1 VEKLWNEVVANTGI
15 MSNQANPN
23 LWHDMWWEYLAFIDP
38 AKAIEMYNSYPNREI
53 KFGISDAQTYHW
65 LHAMNALGKL
75 DASITANY
83 PIAAAFKLNGK
94 HNYVAHNYSNAPITV
109 HFSDGYDLQVPARKM
124 ATSRD
129 GQYTGVITSSFP
141 TAYIG
146 GSVKLTVD
154 GINGTPDKVEFMD
167 GTTSLGT
174 ITSAPYTLIASN
186 LQLGVHGFY
195 ARIYE
200 GEKFSVTNSAPVQV
214 GGQIPYSGTPA
225 AIPGII
231 EPGKYDKYEG
241 GKGQNIAY
249 SDNNTANNGDFRMD
263 EAVDASTSA
272 SEGAVVNNINAGEW
286 LEYTVNVAQSGLYS
300 MAYRY
305 ASGNASGG
313 GPFHLELDGQSIS
326 GDIKVAST
334 STTVWT
340 IWASKTVTAIPLTAG
355 EHVLRVAFSSGEFNL
370 GKMTFTRTGDLAF
383 SYPTANAGS
392 NIKVQLPLTQAT
404 LDGSASTESASK
416 ALTYAWSQNYG
427 PSEVLF
433 SDATVSN
440 PTVSNLSEGI
450 YSFRLTVTNTDSRTD
465 EDEILVLATSLSN
478 ALPTVSLTS
487 PFNLST
493 FTEGKPVTLTANAS
507 DFDGTI
513 QKVEFFSG
521 ETLISTATTAPYSAT
536 WNPTAGSYE
545 LTAKATDNGGA
556 ASISLPVSITIA
568 PLMRCIETSTEA
580 SQGTF
585 TTGYTATFETLG
597 TDVTITFELLD
608 SKVGVVAYLWKESP
622 FSEVQMTNIGGK
634 KFSMTISGQTP
645 GATIKYACKFAFSGG
660 MSVTKYVSYVVGRN
674 CGTVGT
680 ESLSVSKAQIFPNPV
695 LNELNITNIDSN
707 SEIEIYDLNGKLLIG
722 KIAASD
728 RETIDLSS
736 LSRGIYIVKIRDT
749 NSVST
754 SKIMKR

>member
-1 VEKLWNEVVANTGI
+1 VVANTGI

-75 DASITANY
+75 DAGITANY

-109 HFSDGYDLQVPARKM
+109 TFSNGYQLQVPARKM

-129 GQYTGVITSSFP
+129 GKYTGVITSSFP
-141 TAYIG
+141 TAYMG
-146 GSVKLTVD
+146 GSVELTV
-154 GINGTPDKVEFMD
+154 GELSGTPDKIEFMD
-167 GTTSLGT
+167 GTSSLGT
-174 ITSAPYTLIASN
+174 LTSPPFSITANN

-200 GEKFSVTNSAPVQV
+200 GEKFSVTNSASVQV
-214 GGQIPYSGTPA
+214 GSQIPYSGTPA

-231 EPGKYDKYEG
+231 EAGKYDKYEG

-272 SEGAVVNNINAGEW
+272 SEGAVVNNINSGEW

-392 NIKVQLPLTQAT
+392 NLKVQLPLTETT
-404 LDGSASTESASK
+404 LDGSASTESAGK
-416 ALTYAWSQNYG
+416 ALTYNWSQNYG
-427 PSEVLF
+427 PSAVTF
-433 SDATVSN
+433 SDATAVN
-440 PTVSNLSEGI
+440 PTISNLSDGI
-450 YSFRLTVTNTDSRTD
+450 YSFKLMVTNTDSRTD
-465 EDEILVLATSLSN
+465 EDEILVLVTSLSN
-478 ALPTVSLTS
+478 ALPSVSLTS
-487 PFNLST
+487 PSNNST
-493 FTEGKPVTLTANAS
+493 STEGNPVTLTANAN

-513 QKVEFFSG
+513 QKVEFYRDDV
-521 ETLISTATTAPYSAT
+521 LISTATAAPFSTT
-536 WNPTAGSYE
+536 WNPSAGNYE
-545 LTAKATDNGGA
+545 LTAKATDNLGA
-556 ASISLPVSITIA
+556 SSVSLPVSVTIA
-568 PLMRCIETSTEA
+568 PLMRCTETSTEA
-580 SQGTF
+580 SQGSF
-585 TTGYTATFETLG
+585 STGYTSTFETLG
-597 TDVTITFELLD
+597 TDVTITFEMLD

-645 GATIKYACKFAFSGG
+645 GATISYACKFAFSGG
-660 MSVTKYVSYVVGRN
+660 MSVTKYISYVVGKN
-674 CGTVGT
+674 CGTVGVENFT
-680 ESLSVSKAQIFPNPV
+680 DNKALIFPNPV
-695 LNELNITNIDSN
+695 LNELNIANIDSN

-722 KIAASD
+722 RTAASG
-728 RETIDLSS
+728 RETIDVSS
-736 LSRGIYIVKIRDT
+736 LSRGIYIVKIRNT